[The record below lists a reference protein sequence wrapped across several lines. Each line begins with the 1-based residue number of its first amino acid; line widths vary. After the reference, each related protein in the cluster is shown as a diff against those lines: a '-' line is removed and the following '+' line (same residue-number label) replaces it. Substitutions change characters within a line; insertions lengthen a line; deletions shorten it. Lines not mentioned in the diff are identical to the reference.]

1 MGTDL
6 KATVLRLG
14 GWDTVA
20 RSGRMP
26 SRRRP
31 RTGRNRL
38 SAPMPLL
45 AYVSGSDMVVT
56 VVTLKDGQDNPVT
69 GAAASR

>member
-1 MGTDL
+1 
-6 KATVLRLG
+6 
-14 GWDTVA
+14 
-20 RSGRMP
+20 
-26 SRRRP
+26 
-31 RTGRNRL
+31 
-38 SAPMPLL
+38 MPLL